1 MLASRLSEKKE
12 ETPIAL
18 YELRTYT
25 L

>member
-12 ETPIAL
+12 ETPMAL